1 MRKDQAPPE
10 GLTKNSRLW
19 RYISVAKLVAMLS
32 KRQMYFCR
40 VDQLEDQ
47 REAMLSR
54 KTVDL
59 EVGVLLGSETIQ
71 EILGD
76 RPDGEILARL
86 AAGSSDMRVRAST
99 FVNCWYHSE
108 DESVAMWQIYGVQG
122 VAIQST

>member
-1 MRKDQAPPE
+1 MRKDEAPPE
-10 GLTKNSRLW
+10 GLTKNSKLW
-19 RYISVAKLVAMLS
+19 RYISVPKLVAMLS

-40 VDQLEDQ
+40 VDKLEDP

-54 KTVDL
+54 QTVDV
-59 EVGVLLGSETIQ
+59 EAGALLGNETIQ

-86 AAGSSDMRVRAST
+86 AAGSSDMQVRAST

-108 DESVAMWQIYGVQG
+108 VESVAMW
-122 VAIQST
+122 